1 VARLPGRRYTFRM
14 HERNGVRIGQRVR
27 DLDGNDLGRVTRL
40 YEQGFAARK
49 GFPILFRKDIVA
61 RYDEVRGVRDGE
73 IVLARSARDLQ
84 DLAAGEV
91 PPSWRI
97 PAPPGFPTVATPDE
111 ARGMFHHLARGA
123 IATATPAPPTSADLP
138 LAADVDERDENDLP
152 RPRLPPRE
160 AVATRGV
167 SNRQ

>member
-123 IATATPAPPTSADLP
+123 IAPVTPAPPV
-138 LAADVDERDENDLP
+138 AASTTVNVNAPEPEPGLFG
-152 RPRLPPRE
+152 
-160 AVATRGV
+160 RGRGHGLV
-167 SNRQ
+167 HGSSQSNRQ